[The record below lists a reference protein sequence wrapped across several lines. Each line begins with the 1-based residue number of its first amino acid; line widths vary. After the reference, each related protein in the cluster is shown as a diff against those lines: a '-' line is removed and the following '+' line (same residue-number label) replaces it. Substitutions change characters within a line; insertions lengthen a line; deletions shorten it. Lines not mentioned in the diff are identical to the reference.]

1 MHLAV
6 VFDPQSKEVRHYA
19 NGSLL
24 AKIALKDSSPFKPGI
39 AELGNGTTAVPP
51 ASPSATSAARWT
63 SLRFGTAWLARRR
76 SGGWGGEVPESSWLV
91 ISSRFREASRLVSEI
106 ICWPP

>member
-24 AKIALKDSSPFKPGI
+24 AKIALKDAAPLKPGI
-39 AELGNGTTAVPP
+39 AELGN
-51 ASPSATSAARWT
+51 WND
-63 SLRFGTAWLARRR
+63 RR
-76 SGGWGGEVPESSWLV
+76 STGVAIRHLSGTMDEFALWDRVLS
-91 ISSRFREASRLVSEI
+91 EAEI
-106 ICWPP
+106 KAMGR